1 MFVDSTFDK
10 FLLGFVEVGS
20 VIVFYALGDS
30 GPVVVFESVVELWVG
45 LVWIDNV
52 DGCVEDVKVV

>member
-45 LVWIDNV
+45 LV
-52 DGCVEDVKVV
+52 